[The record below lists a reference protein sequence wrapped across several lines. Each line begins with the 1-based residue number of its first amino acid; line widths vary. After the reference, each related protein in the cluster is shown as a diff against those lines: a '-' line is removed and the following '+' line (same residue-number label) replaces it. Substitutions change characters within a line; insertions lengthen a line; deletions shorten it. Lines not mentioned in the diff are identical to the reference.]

1 MNQGIYKLVFS
12 KVLHMLVPVSE
23 AARGHVVKSGRRV
36 RQPSKHTLKFSLMLS
51 FVMVGNVWADTQL
64 PAGIS
69 IKGIVGDSTKILSSS
84 VNQITFQQLKPS
96 AIVDFN
102 TLNLSRGQNFNVNMN
117 ANWSMLSRIH
127 DTNPSLLNGNVN
139 AAGNMY
145 FINSN
150 GIVIG
155 KDAQFNVGSL
165 YAGTLNMTDE
175 LFQAGFVNDQ
185 TFTKAFE
192 LVGTLDLPDAAKTK
206 IENAQLLVEGG
217 AQINTA
223 NNGKVL
229 LFAPNVTVEKQGVVT
244 NSQGVVQKDAQGN
257 VIMRETLIRTP
268 EGQTI
273 LAAGKKV
280 YLKSS
285 TDPAGFFVEVDSG
298 GTATNLGK
306 IVAERGN
313 ITMMGLA
320 VNQLGTLSAT
330 TSVRANGSV
339 MLLAQDN
346 VEVIGQDVIGRRNGY
361 VKLGQGSVT
370 EVRPEYAD
378 KEESTS
384 SLTNAIP
391 ALQFKTSEAKIE
403 ASLVHI
409 DGEISVKGGN
419 VTVDTQKNA
428 SYTASSALK
437 FNAKG
442 ELDLS
447 TPQPNTP
454 EDQKPKASVSQRRIY
469 LGDNARIDVSGVHA
483 EAPMSRNQ
491 LEIQLFSDQL
501 KDAPILRDSGLFRE
515 TVYVDARKGTD
526 LFDIQ
531 PFLDLVGT
539 TVAEKMTKAGT
550 VNLATPNDLIISKGA
565 VIDVSGG
572 STTYTAGEV
581 KESTLLYNG
590 KLVPISLAKPDVK
603 YDRIADTNIII
614 DTKWGTMTVN
624 ELPSLVRQVQS
635 YVIGDDAGTVN
646 LTTPIET
653 QLTQNLLI
661 EGKLIANTTVSK
673 EQLLTQK
680 LPKKGELI
688 SSAKQLSIASQA
700 KALPL
705 IKQRIAGVDVT
716 LPLNFNQAIPNAG
729 MYQSVI
735 SADFLA
741 SGFNRINFTKVETLS
756 IDTALNVLPHGELT
770 FGDDASGFTTKIN
783 ANILAPNSNIN
794 FQSLMTQIADNVTI
808 STAGIFTN
816 DSANIAGALTREVAA
831 DGGNINAG
839 ILKLG
844 NNVTLDASAGAWVD
858 NNRQFHAGEAG
869 DISFIS
875 TQNLTSAQRLQS
887 YGFDQGGVLSIDFV
901 NLDSNNNLLASTLNI
916 ANNRTNG
923 FSVANDF
930 FSLGGF
936 SGFALSAFNVDIGS
950 QGAPAQQVYGV
961 AKNWDMQSGFT
972 NFSGG
977 QAMSLVAKP
986 IIKADY
992 ARSAVSFDFASERFG
1007 EDLGTLNLAE
1017 NTTLR
1022 TDRGGSVTL
1031 AAGKQVNVLGD
1042 ITTPSGHISI
1052 RNNDTDIDL
1061 AEDTTQAVYIGE
1073 KAYLNAAGTVVA
1085 LPSAS
1090 AKIAQKQVF
1099 NAGSISINA
1108 REGGADTQKGAV
1120 IIKQGAVLDVS
1131 GVSAVNDV
1139 KTIKGQFIQETQH
1152 GDAGSV
1158 SIVGTSAMLLDGSF
1172 RATANGTGRDGSLD
1186 LVFNAKPNSS
1196 NASLPAG
1203 TGTFVVTNNQQLTA
1217 AGFNVGDAYKT
1228 LNNQTNPAEVIGDTQ
1243 YLKAQISAAQIEEG
1257 GFANVRIKSFLDQA
1271 GTQDRIELANGLDLA
1286 VAGNLTLESPV
1297 VHVQNNGNAQLSAG
1311 HMTFKSP
1318 NSPPVDMNTPRDANA
1333 LGIADGTGNLTVQAK
1348 QVYVDGL
1355 TAISGT
1361 DNVSINAALD
1371 IHGQGQRSF
1380 VQDGQVASDA
1390 GLIANQNITLTAR
1403 QVYPDSGA
1411 NLSFEALGTGSQIT
1425 INSNGA
1431 VAKPV
1436 LSAGGVLTIKAD
1448 DVLQN
1453 GVLTAPFGQINL
1465 IGKNSVTLT
1474 PKSITS
1480 IAGSSQNIP
1489 FGITST
1495 AGEKFNPAGGN
1506 TRALIQKL
1514 INIASKNVDLQKDA
1528 ILDLSA
1534 GGDMFAYEWVEGIGG
1549 SQDVLAQANTYAII
1563 PTLGAEYAPRDL
1575 VYSGS
1580 SAQVGVGQA
1589 VYLSGI
1595 PGLAAGTYTLLP
1607 ARYALV
1613 PGAFLVQSNIST
1625 LALPG
1630 EAIPQQDGSV
1640 LTAGYLADIST
1651 GARDANWSTFRVQD
1665 GAVFR
1670 PEAGTISKAPSQ
1682 YILTS
1687 ANQFFSNPLKAEGR
1701 DINLPQDAGK
1711 LSLNTQ
1717 QLNLDATVLANRLTG
1732 GDGLAVDISANAI
1745 RVVSNKDAADSQ
1757 SLQLTASALN
1767 ALNAESVLLGGTR
1780 ATVENEVGEN
1790 ETVITT
1796 VADTVS
1802 IENDAANSISNIP
1815 ELIATAN
1822 DSILVKAGANINT
1835 GEATKTPQATA
1846 LKTTGQGALL
1856 ALSSSDTISYS
1867 RTGASA
1873 NATQGQLTIE
1883 ANSNLNAGNSLILDA
1898 TKNVNL
1904 AGNVAVKDG
1913 GNVTLGANRIL
1924 IGDAPENIQGLN
1936 VNASSLAALGQLSAL
1951 TLNSYSNIDTFGAIG
1966 FGNNQLDLTLNAAGI
1981 VGHLG
1986 AGEVTAPTNAAASV
2000 INAKSLTIK
2009 NTQDAVLASSADNA
2023 GRGLTI
2029 NANTVRFEGED
2040 QPELVS
2046 GQLAQ
2051 TDKTLIQGY
2060 SQLNINAE
2068 EIRVAKQGEIGLNVA
2083 ETTLNAGRITAETGA
2098 KYTINAT
2105 GQLAT
2110 TQGTG
2115 TLAANNQ
2122 FGGEI
2127 TIAANQLTVGSVIES
2142 RAGQVR
2148 LQSNEDLTLTQGARV
2163 AATSHAIN
2171 YYDTTQQL
2179 DAGKVSLTSTT
2190 GNVNVNANA
2199 VVDVTSLA
2207 EADAGSVNISAS
2219 NGTTN
2224 IAGDLLGTA
2233 NGSGTGGKLK
2243 VDVQS
2248 LASLT
2253 TTNNRASGFDDQRH
2267 YRVRNGDVEI
2277 TGTGATA
2284 LKARDISVAADTG
2297 SINVSGDLVATAPKD
2312 SQIGLY
2318 AGNGLTLESTATLAA
2333 NTTQVGAEG
2342 GRVELF
2348 TAANN
2353 LDLRAGSTVDV
2364 SGGKG
2369 GVGGEVYLRAPRTGA
2384 SSGNGVAV
2392 SSLATTI
2399 NGAQATVLEAF
2410 KTYNNVSTITTGS
2423 GTGATLGFTT
2433 VTNDVN
2439 SFMANKASI
2448 LASLGKTDDTSF
2460 HLRAGTEIR
2469 ATNNLRLAS
2478 DWNLSTT
2485 RGGDEPGILTLRA
2498 QDNLTLSGSLSD
2510 GFATA
2515 LANSALAGGES
2526 WSYRIVAGADYTAA
2540 NLLTTRSEA
2549 LSEGV
2554 GNISL
2559 AANEFIRTGTGSIN
2573 IAAGGNLTMGNNAA
2587 IYTAGQTADDLA
2599 GFDLPASTL
2608 RPTYLSNG
2616 GDIAIQTQGDIV
2628 GAETANNRQLI
2639 NQWLFRQGGGSSN
2652 LDTSWWVRPD
2662 LFRQG
2667 VATLGGGNVLVQAGG
2682 DISNFSA
2689 SAPTT
2694 ARFDNFGTADDAA
2707 TMKQRIDGGGDVTVL
2722 AGGNIN
2728 NGTYFVAKGSGIL
2741 EAGGAIQHDAETSAY
2756 GTVLALQDGGFD
2768 VRANKNVAIETV
2780 LNPTFTSQ
2788 WITNLTQVSNR
2799 TGLNSYF
2806 NSFAPTANAS
2816 ITSISGDVALAG
2828 DNVISSTGLDNSIV
2842 NSLYYLPA
2850 DISIAA
2856 HAGSASIGDVSLVP
2870 AANGNLSILAANDIK
2885 LGNINMSDAAPALL
2899 PSVNNPLSRA
2909 DGFTVTVFEQLLTH
2923 GLDLLHKN
2931 DTQPVRIV
2939 ANTGDIYAEDNAV
2952 ISLPKVTK
2960 LVAGNDIRALNVAI
2974 QNNNSRDISV
2984 VKAGNDIN
2992 TQNIT
2997 VSGPGELL
3005 VQASRN
3011 IDLVYPNVTT
3021 ITTTGAAASSQS
3033 VIGPTPAA
3041 NANPALPAEGASIT
3055 LQAGLGKGAATQAYI
3070 DQYILPT
3077 GKGPAT
3083 IADNPARLAEYK
3095 VATALALTNYMRKL
3109 TGNTGLSTADALT
3122 AFNALNEEGKT
3133 VFANRHLT
3141 SELIASAQ
3149 DFAKAG
3155 NHLRGN
3161 GAIAALFPT
3170 LNQGDILLF
3179 NSKIS
3184 TNSGGSIDMLAPGG
3198 LINVGVPGQGG
3209 DDIGIITEKG
3219 GAIYAVADGDFQVNQ
3234 SKVITQFG
3242 SDIAIWSTNGTI
3254 DAGRGSKSATSV
3266 PERLVQTD
3274 AFGNTTIEVRGVAA
3288 GSGIRAQSYDP
3299 DGPNKPRKEPNKGNV
3314 YLTAPRVDAGEAGI
3328 EAGDLLIVAPIV
3340 LNAANIQV
3348 QGTSSGVPAAAT
3360 SGLAGV
3366 NTGLSPDAVNS
3377 ATKAVSQ
3384 SVAQSANNS
3393 LVKPA
3398 LPSIISVDVI
3408 SIGN

>member
-12 KVLHMLVPVSE
+12 KVLNMMVPVSE
-23 AARGHVVKSGRRV
+23 AARGHVTKSGRRA
-36 RQPSKHTLKFSLMLS
+36 RQPSKHGLKFSLMLS

-69 IKGIVGDSTKILSSS
+69 IKGIVGDSTKILNSS
-84 VNQITFQQLKPS
+84 VNHITFQQLKPS

-139 AAGNMY
+139 AAGNLY
-145 FINSN
+145 FINAN
-150 GIVIG
+150 GIIIG

-192 LVGTLDLPDAAKTK
+192 LVGTLDLPDAAKAK
-206 IENAQLLVEGG
+206 IDNAQVLVDGG
-217 AQINTA
+217 AQITTTD
-223 NNGKVL
+223 NGKVL

-244 NSQGVVQKDAQGN
+244 DTQGVIQRDAQGN

-285 TDPAGFFVEVDSG
+285 KDPAGFLVEVDGG

-330 TSVRANGSV
+330 TSVRANGSI

-346 VEVIGQDVIGRRNGY
+346 VQVIGQDVIGRRNGY

-370 EVRPEYAD
+370 EVKPDYAD

-384 SLTNAIP
+384 TLTNADP
-391 ALQFKTSEAKIE
+391 DLQFKTSEAKIE

-428 SYTASSALK
+428 SFTASSALK
-437 FNAKG
+437 FNVKG
-442 ELDLS
+442 ELDLL
-447 TPQPNTP
+447 TPPPNTP
-454 EDQKPKASVSQRRIY
+454 EDEKPKPSVSQRRIF

-539 TVAEKMTKAGT
+539 TVAEKMTKAGR

-590 KLVPISLAKPDVK
+590 KLVPISEAKPDVK

-614 DTKWGTMTVN
+614 DPKWGTMTVN

-635 YVIGDDAGTVN
+635 YVIGDDAGTVD

-688 SSAKQLSIASQA
+688 ASAKQLSIASQA

-705 IKQRIAGVDVT
+705 IKQSIAGVDVT

-741 SGFNRINFTKVETLS
+741 SGFNRINFSKVETLS

-831 DGGNINAG
+831 DGGNITAG

-875 TQNLTSAQRLQS
+875 AQNLTAAQRLLS
-887 YGFDQGGVLSIDFV
+887 YGFNQGGVLSIDFV

-950 QGAPAQQVYGV
+950 QGAAAQQVYGV

-972 NFSGG
+972 NFASG
-977 QAMSLVAKP
+977 QAMSVVAKP
-986 IIKADY
+986 ITLPAY
-992 ARSAVSFDFASERFG
+992 ARSAVSFDFASKRFG
-1007 EDLGTLNLAE
+1007 DDLGTLNLAE

-1031 AAGKQVNVLGD
+1031 AAGKQVNVMGD
-1042 ITTPSGHISI
+1042 ILTPSGHISI
-1052 RNNDTDIDL
+1052 GINDADIDL

-1073 KAYLNAAGTVVA
+1073 KANLNAAGTVVA

-1090 AKIAQKQVF
+1090 AKLAPKQVF
-1099 NAGSISINA
+1099 NAGRISINP
-1108 REGGADTQKGAV
+1108 RVEGADTQKGAV

-1131 GVSAVNDV
+1131 GVTAVNDI
-1139 KTIKGQFIQETQH
+1139 KTIKGQYIQETQH
-1152 GDAGSV
+1152 GDAGSI

-1172 RATANGTGRDGSLD
+1172 NANANGTGRDGSLD
-1186 LVFNAKPNSS
+1186 LVFKAKPNSS

-1203 TGTFVVTNNQQLTA
+1203 TGTFVVTNNQQLTST
-1217 AGFNVGDAYKT
+1217 GFNAGDAYKT
-1228 LNNQTNPAEVIGDTQ
+1228 LNNQTDPVEVIGDTQ
-1243 YLKAQISAAQIEEG
+1243 YLTAQISAAQIEQG

-1318 NSPPVDMNTPRDANA
+1318 NSPPVDMNTPRDAAA
-1333 LGIADGTGNLTVQAK
+1333 LGIDAGTGNLTVQAK

-1361 DNVSINAALD
+1361 DQVNINAALD

-1411 NLSFEALGTGSQIT
+1411 HLSFEALGAGSQVT

-1431 VAKPV
+1431 AAKPV
-1436 LSAGGVLTIKAD
+1436 LSAGGTLNIKAD

-1465 IGKNSVTLT
+1465 IGKNSVKLT

-1549 SQDVLAQANTYAII
+1549 SQDVLAQANTYAIT

-1575 VYSGS
+1575 VYNNS

-1613 PGAFLVQSNIST
+1613 PGAYLVQSNIST
-1625 LALPG
+1625 QALPG
-1630 EAIPQQDGSV
+1630 EAIAQQDGSV

-1670 PEAGTISKAPSQ
+1670 PEVGTVSKAPSQ

-1687 ANQFFSNPLKAEGR
+1687 ANEFFSNPLKAEGR

-1780 ATVENEVGEN
+1780 SVGED
-1790 ETVITT
+1790 ETLINT

-1802 IENDAANSISNIP
+1802 IENDAANSITNIP
-1815 ELIATAN
+1815 ELIATAK
-1822 DSILVKAGANINT
+1822 DSIVVKAGASINT
-1835 GEATKTPQATA
+1835 GEATKTPQTTA
-1846 LKTTGQGALL
+1846 LKTTGEGALL
-1856 ALSSSDTISYS
+1856 ALSSSDTLSYS
-1867 RTGASA
+1867 RTGATA
-1873 NATQGQLTIE
+1873 TATQGQLSIE
-1883 ANSNLNAGNSLILDA
+1883 TNSNLNAGNSLILDA
-1898 TKNVNL
+1898 SKNVNL

-1913 GNVTLGANRIL
+1913 GSVTLGANRIL
-1924 IGDAPENIQGLN
+1924 IGDAPAAIQGLN
-1936 VNASSLAALGQLSAL
+1936 VNATSLAALGQLSTL

-1986 AGEVTAPTNAAASV
+1986 ADEVSAPANAAASV
-2000 INAKSLTIK
+2000 INANTLTIK

-2040 QPELVS
+2040 QPVLVS

-2060 SQLNINAE
+2060 SQLNINAD

-2083 ETTLNAGRITAETGA
+2083 DTTLNAGRITAETGA
-2098 KYTINAT
+2098 TYTINASGT
-2105 GQLAT
+2105 LAT

-2122 FGGEI
+2122 FGGRL
-2127 TIAANQLTVGSVIES
+2127 TIAANQLTVGSTIEA
-2142 RAGQVR
+2142 RAGQVT
-2148 LQSNEDLTLTQGARV
+2148 LQSNQDLTLAQGARV

-2179 DAGKVSLTSTT
+2179 DAGKVNLTSTT

-2199 VVDVTSLA
+2199 VVDVTSVA

-2219 NGTTN
+2219 NGTAT
-2224 IAGDLLGTA
+2224 IAGDLLGSA

-2243 VDVQS
+2243 MDVQS
-2248 LASLT
+2248 LANLT
-2253 TTNNRASGFDDQRH
+2253 ATNNRASGFDDQRH
-2267 YRVRNGDVEI
+2267 YRVRTGDVEI
-2277 TGTGATA
+2277 AGTGAKA

-2297 SINVSGDLVATAPKD
+2297 SINVSGEIVATAPKH

-2318 AGNGLTLESTATLAA
+2318 AGNGLTLESTARLAA
-2333 NTTQVGAEG
+2333 NTTQAGAEG

-2348 TAANN
+2348 TATNS
-2353 LDLRAGSTVDV
+2353 LDLRAGSTINV
-2364 SGGKG
+2364 SG
-2369 GVGGEVYLRAPRTGA
+2369 GVGGAGGEVHLRAPRTGA
-2384 SSGNGVAV
+2384 GSGNGVAV
-2392 SSLATTI
+2392 NNLATAI

-2410 KTYNNVSTITTGS
+2410 RLYNNVSTVTTGT
-2423 GTGATLGFTT
+2423 GTAATLGFTT
-2433 VTNDVN
+2433 LSNDVN
-2439 SFMANKASI
+2439 NFMANKANI
-2448 LASLGKTDDTSF
+2448 LASLGKADDASF
-2460 HLRAGTEIR
+2460 YLRAGTEIR

-2510 GFATA
+2510 GFVSA
-2515 LANSALAGGES
+2515 LANSALASGES
-2526 WSYRIVAGADYTAA
+2526 WSYRIIAGADYAA
-2540 NLLTTRSEA
+2540 ADVLTTRSAA
-2549 LSEGV
+2549 LAEGV

-2559 AANEFIRTGTGSIN
+2559 AANEFIRTGTGSID
-2573 IAAGGNLTMGNNAA
+2573 IAAGGHLSMGNNAA

-2608 RPTYLSNG
+2608 RPTYLTQG
-2616 GDIAIQTQGDIV
+2616 GDITIQTQGNIE
-2628 GAETANNRQLI
+2628 GAETGSNRQLI
-2639 NQWLFRQGGGSSN
+2639 NQWLFRQGGGSAN
-2652 LDTSWWVRPD
+2652 LDTTWWVRPD

-2667 VATLGGGNVLVQAGG
+2667 VATLGGGNVHVQAGG

-2694 ARFDNFGTADDAA
+2694 GRFDNFGTADDAA
-2707 TMKQRIDGGGDVTVL
+2707 TFNQRIDGGGDVTVQ

-2728 NGTYFVAKGSGIL
+2728 NGTYFVAKGSGTL
-2741 EAGGAIQHDAETSAY
+2741 EAGGAIQHDEVGSTY
-2756 GTVLALQDGGFD
+2756 GTVLALQDGSFD
-2768 VRANKNVAIETV
+2768 VRGNKNVAIETV

-2806 NSFAPTANAS
+2806 NSYAPTAQAN
-2816 ITSISGDVALAG
+2816 ITSTSGDVALAG
-2828 DNVISSTGLDNSIV
+2828 DNVISSTGLDNSIA
-2842 NSLYYLPA
+2842 NSLYYLPG

-2856 HAGSASIGDVSLVP
+2856 HAGSASIGDVSLMP
-2870 AANGNLSILAANDIK
+2870 AANGNLSIVAANDIK
-2885 LGNINMSDAAPALL
+2885 LGNINMSDADPASL
-2899 PSVNNPLSRA
+2899 PTVNRPLSRN
-2909 DGFTVTVFEQLLTH
+2909 DGFTNIVFDQLLTH
-2923 GLDLLHKN
+2923 SQDLLHKN
-2931 DTQPVRIV
+2931 DNVPVRIV
-2939 ANTGDIYAEDNAV
+2939 ANTGDIYAVDNAV
-2952 ISLPKVTK
+2952 ISLPKVAK
-2960 LVAGNDIRALNVAI
+2960 FVAGNDIRALNIAI
-2974 QNNNSRDISV
+2974 QNNKSDDISV
-2984 VKAGNDIN
+2984 VKAGNDVN

-3005 VQASRN
+3005 VQAGRN

-3021 ITTTGAAASSQS
+3021 ITTTGAAASTQS
-3033 VIGPTPAA
+3033 VFGPTPAA

-3083 IADNPARLAEYK
+3083 IADNPGRLAEYK
-3095 VATALALTNYMRKL
+3095 AATALALTNYMRKL

-3122 AFNALNEEGKT
+3122 AFNALNEEGKI

-3141 SELIASAQ
+3141 SELITSAQ

-3161 GAIAALFPT
+3161 GAIATLFPT